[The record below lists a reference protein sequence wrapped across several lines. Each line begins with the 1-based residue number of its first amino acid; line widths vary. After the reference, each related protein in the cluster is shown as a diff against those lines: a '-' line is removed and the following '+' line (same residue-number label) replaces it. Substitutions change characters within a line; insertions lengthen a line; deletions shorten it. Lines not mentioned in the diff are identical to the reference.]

1 MEINNHDKKELKD
14 INDEWEKFKLCYSD
28 SDLEEEDTK
37 SIVSDSSDVSDLF
50 YNDVQVQSANLID
63 EIILPNNT
71 LNTLNIPKNNLNVP
85 LASDIYVST
94 TTKTASICSSFDL
107 NKLFWEIP
115 IMPYVSPKEGV
126 VKKQMKINSTS
137 VDDIELINE
146 KLKNTMYYKELII
159 TKINNPSGR
168 IKFKDVRKITVGISK
183 KDILS
188 HRSKEKSAFYNCF
201 VLIIRMK
208 IMDIFKEFHVKVFNT
223 GIVTVPGIKSETG
236 FVEVVNAAIKI
247 LQPFVNEKLNY
258 TENTSKTILINTNF
272 NCGFYINREKLH
284 NILCQKYNIQ
294 SEIDPC
300 NYPGIRCIFYYDPDA
315 ILQKGYINK
324 ENKHTNIKE
333 VSFMIFR
340 TGSVLISGTH
350 HDCKECVLTVVYE
363 FLKKLLHNEYHAIHQ
378 PCPKQEAKK
387 VKQKKIRKK
396 NITVT
401 I

>member
-1 MEINNHDKKELKD
+1 MELINNHKKELKD

-28 SDLEEEDTK
+28 SDVEEEDTK
-37 SIVSDSSDVSDLF
+37 SISSDTSNVSELF
-50 YNDVQVQSANLID
+50 YNNVDVQSANIADELLI
-63 EIILPNNT
+63 PNNI
-71 LNTLNIPKNNLNVP
+71 LNIPVS
-85 LASDIYVST
+85 SDIYVST
-94 TTKTASICSSFDL
+94 TTKTASICKSFDL
-107 NKLFWEIP
+107 NTLFWQIP
-115 IMPYVSPKEGV
+115 TMPYVSPKEGV

-146 KLKNTMYYKELII
+146 RLKNAMYYKELII
-159 TKINNPSGR
+159 TKINNPTGR
-168 IKFKDVRKITVGISK
+168 IKFKDVRKITIGISK
-183 KDILS
+183 KDILN

-208 IMDIFKEFHVKVFNT
+208 VLDIFKEFHVKVFNT
-223 GIVTVPGIKSETG
+223 GIVTVPGIKSEKG
-236 FVEVVNAAIKI
+236 FVDVVNATIKI
-247 LQPFVNEKLNY
+247 LQPFVNEPLKY
-258 TENTSKTILINTNF
+258 TENSSKTILINTNF

-300 NYPGIRCIFYYDPDA
+300 NYPGIRCIFYYDPHA
-315 ILQKGYINK
+315 IVQKGYIDK
-324 ENKHTNIKE
+324 ENNHTNIKE

-340 TGSVLISGTH
+340 TGSVLISGTQH
-350 HDCKECVLTVVYE
+350 TCKECVLTVVYE

-378 PCPKQEAKK
+378 PCAKPESKK

>member
-1 MEINNHDKKELKD
+1 MEINNRKNELKD
-14 INDEWEKFKLCYSD
+14 INAEWEKFKLCYSD
-28 SDLEEEDTK
+28 SDAEEEDSK
-37 SIVSDSSDVSDLF
+37 SIVSDDSDLF
-50 YNDVQVQSANLID
+50 YNDVQVQSANIAD
-63 EIILPNNT
+63 EIIIPNNDFCLT
-71 LNTLNIPKNNLNVP
+71 ENSMAIPKNSLGVP
-85 LASDIYVST
+85 LSSDIYVST

-107 NKLFWEIP
+107 STLFWEVP

-137 VDDIELINE
+137 VDDIELISE

-159 TKINNPSGR
+159 TKINNPTGR

-208 IMDIFKEFHVKVFNT
+208 VMDIFKEFHVKVFNT
-223 GIVTVPGIKSETG
+223 GIVTVPGIKSESA
-236 FVEVVNAAIKI
+236 FADVVNATIQI
-247 LQPFVNEKLNY
+247 LQPFVKETLKY
-258 TENTSKTILINTNF
+258 TDNTSRTILINTNF

-284 NILCQKYNIQ
+284 NILCQKYNMH

-300 NYPGIRCIFYYDPDA
+300 NYPGIRCTFYYDPDA
-315 ILQKGYINK
+315 IVQKGYIDK

-340 TGSVLISGTH
+340 TGSVLISGTQ

-363 FLKKLLHNEYHAIHQ
+363 FLKKLLHNEYHAINQ
-378 PCPKQEAKK
+378 PCSKPDAKK

-396 NITVT
+396 YINVT